1 MYVLIDTNVALDVIL
16 NNAGFVANA
25 RVILE
30 LAEQKRFTGYIY
42 ASAITDIFYIS
53 RKKLGKETAR
63 KAINHLLHIFYPAT
77 VTDDNIY
84 QALDLEWDDFEDS
97 VQYVVGEGLAV
108 DYIVT
113 RNTQD
118 FTADLRSDGSI
129 AAITPEQFIETITD
143 IKE

>member
-1 MYVLIDTNVALDVIL
+1 MVVLIDTNVALDVIL

-25 RVILE
+25 RAILE
-30 LAEQKRFTGYIY
+30 LAELKRFTGSIS

-53 RKKLGKETAR
+53 RKRLGKETAR
-63 KAINHLLHIFYPAT
+63 KAIKHLLHIFYPAT

-97 VQYVVGEGLAV
+97 VQYVVGKGLAV

-129 AAITPEQFIETITD
+129 NAITPEQFIETITNM
-143 IKE
+143 E